1 MSSTEP
7 EDDAVPQP
15 TDDLLAAWTALL
27 ISARG
32 GTAHPDP
39 TPYGA
44 DLLQRWSE
52 PQRHYHSTTH
62 LRTVLDQVA
71 LLAPEDPRREGSP
84 FDRDTVLLAAWFHD
98 AVYRPDRSEN
108 EDRSA
113 RLAERALPEAG
124 VDASRTAE
132 VARLVRLTTSHAPS
146 PDDAAGAVLCDADLS
161 VLAGPPEA
169 YARYAAQIRQEYS
182 FVPEAVFRT
191 ARSEVLAQLLALP
204 RVFSTPYGAEHW
216 EEAARHN
223 VQTELDL
230 LAA

>member
-7 EDDAVPQP
+7 EDDAAPQP

-27 ISARG
+27 TSARG

-44 DLLQRWSE
+44 DLLQRWAE

-84 FDRDTVLLAAWFHD
+84 FDRDTVLLAVWFHD

-108 EDRSA
+108 EERSA

-132 VARLVRLTTSHAPS
+132 VARLVRLTTSHNPS

-161 VLAGPPEA
+161 VLAGPPNA
-169 YARYAAQIRQEYS
+169 YARYAAQIRREYS
-182 FVPEAVFRT
+182 FVPESVFRT
-191 ARSEVLAQLLALP
+191 ARSEVLTQLLALP
-204 RVFSTPYGAEHW
+204 AVFSTPYGAEHW